1 MQIILTADEQLYDYH
16 TSGKLYGAGKAP
28 KGTVFSVSKM
38 STLYEIG
45 DEGNRKESVYR
56 IAESVP
62 GIAQKGDFLRWSSL
76 TSKVYEPPKVGEKLA
91 TQNVYTRKD
100 GVPVHASMDASSKVL
115 KKLKKD
121 VALTANRI
129 AGTDW
134 FAAEGGYVPFGDG
147 KNLTSIAPTKPEKK
161 PTPKPTST
169 PSFGLAQSQPAATVV
184 AAAPAPAGMS
194 TTTIIAIGL
203 IGVAALLFLLPKGKG

>member
-1 MQIILTADEQLYDYH
+1 MQIILTADEQLYDY
-16 TSGKLYGAGKAP
+16 TNGKLYGAGKAP

-38 STLYEIG
+38 STLYEVG
-45 DEGNRKESVYR
+45 DEGGKKESVYL

-62 GIAQKGDFLRWSSL
+62 GVAQKGDFLRYSGL
-76 TSKVYEPPKVGEKLA
+76 TSKAYEPPKVGEKLA
-91 TQNVYTRKD
+91 AQKVYTRKD

-147 KNLTSIAPTKPEKK
+147 KNLTSVAPTKPAKK
-161 PTPKPTST
+161 P
-169 PSFGLAQSQPAATVV
+169 
-184 AAAPAPAGMS
+184 APAPTPTFALTQTSPAVAPPSTEVAQAGMS

-203 IGVAALLFLLPKGKG
+203 IGVAALMFLLPKGK